1 MRRVGLTLIF
11 TTVSNVSAKRD
22 NNPES
27 QCRLTGCLRLISS
40 ESCKDSKRHN
50 SHK

>member
-1 MRRVGLTLIF
+1 MHRVGLFLIF
-11 TTVSNVSAKRD
+11 ITVADVSARRD

-40 ESCKDSKRHN
+40 ESWKDSKRHN
-50 SHK
+50 THK